1 MFSAIIITIY
11 KKMNEFFQNLIRSV
25 KDYFV
30 KKEKSV
36 LGIDISSSTIKAVQ
50 LRRKRG
56 KAILETYG
64 EISLGPYAGVESGRA
79 TKLST
84 EKISEALGDLIRESK
99 ITAKECGVAVPLSS
113 SLLKVIKVPAASEK
127 QLKDIIPIE
136 ARKYVP
142 VPMTEVLL
150 DWNVIP
156 NEESY
161 SEDDGASKPKEIEVM
176 LVAIH
181 KEIINMYQNVLSQN
195 NLESSF
201 FEIELFSTTRS
212 VLSRGIKPVMI
223 FDFGVSTTKL
233 YIVEEGVIKTSHIVN
248 RGSQDLTLAL
258 SKSLGISFDEAED
271 SKRVSGLAGKK
282 EDDENGFSESTSAIL
297 EYIYSEVERVI
308 TDYQTKYNKSISKIV
323 LSGGGVLLKNI
334 VDRTSEKFKI
344 EIELANPF
352 KKVEAPAFLE
362 EILKKAGPEFA
373 IAVGVALRKL
383 EETI

>member
-1 MFSAIIITIY
+1 
-11 KKMNEFFQNLIRSV
+11 MNEFFQNLIRSV
-25 KDYFV
+25 KGYFV

-36 LGIDISSSTIKAVQ
+36 LGIDISSSTIKVVQ
-50 LRRKRG
+50 LRRRRG

-161 SEDDGASKPKEIEVM
+161 SEDDGASKSKEIEVM

-383 EETI
+383 EETT

>member
-1 MFSAIIITIY
+1 
-11 KKMNEFFQNLIRSV
+11 MNEFFQNLIRSV

>member
-1 MFSAIIITIY
+1 
-11 KKMNEFFQNLIRSV
+11 MNEFFGNLIRSV

-113 SLLKVIKVPAASEK
+113 SLLKVIKVPATSEK

-142 VPMTEVLL
+142 VPITEVLL
-150 DWNVIP
+150 DWNIIP
-156 NEESY
+156 NEENY
-161 SEDDGASKPKEIEVM
+161 SENGTTSKSKEIEVM

-195 NLESSF
+195 GLESSF

-233 YIVEEGVIKTSHIVN
+233 YIVEEGVIKASHIVN

-258 SKSLGISFDEAED
+258 SKSLGISFDEAEG
-271 SKRVSGLAGKK
+271 SKRVSGLSGKK

-323 LSGGGVLLKNI
+323 LTGGGVLLKNI
-334 VDRTSEKFKI
+334 VDKTSEKFKI
-344 EIELANPF
+344 EVELANPF

-383 EETI
+383 EETA